1 MLCACPPGGGTGSD
15 AGGDG
20 ASDAE
25 LDGTSDSAPADARNE
40 SSSDAADAGAGDGA
54 SQDGTVD
61 GAPADSASD
70 GAMNGTDAD
79 AAEAGPGCG
88 FDAGSAPDGAPV
100 CGDGWRDPATEEC
113 DDGLG
118 NANPA
123 RRGCS
128 AQCQVLDELAV
139 WQENDAGALS
149 NSPRTLGAGR
159 HPVAASD
166 STFGVVYLEPD
177 SDPLTLSLATFGAK
191 GAATGIVVPFS
202 GQTTVVDDSNPV
214 VAGLPCGQYAVA
226 WAAFGNELNV
236 AVQIIDPASPPTAA
250 PTIANTQTGF
260 SQFDPDILWTGSQ
273 LVVAWVDDSDPA
285 TAPDL
290 RFRTFDGS
298 LNPTSAQ
305 ETLAAT
311 ADSEADVAL
320 APFGGSWAAAW
331 RDDGVADGA
340 VGLETIQV
348 QAGTTAWTIGPTFLP
363 APVPAKPALAQLDAT
378 HLLVVYTVGADF
390 ADSGVA
396 NDSVIETVVLD
407 TSAPGVVA
415 RGARVPALATSAL
428 LDQST
433 PAAVNV
439 QGSVYVAWWTSAALG
454 DPNGEELWVKA
465 VTLNGA
471 SLDLTRTELALP
483 RWPQARLGDQEA
495 PALAGTSLPPGG
507 TLLTGWTDL
516 GGQLA
521 AGQGQGDVVVE
532 LVPLPTLRTIGE
544 GGP

>member
-1 MLCACPPGGGTGSD
+1 
-15 AGGDG
+15 
-20 ASDAE
+20 
-25 LDGTSDSAPADARNE
+25 
-40 SSSDAADAGAGDGA
+40 
-54 SQDGTVD
+54 
-61 GAPADSASD
+61 
-70 GAMNGTDAD
+70 
-79 AAEAGPGCG
+79 
-88 FDAGSAPDGAPV
+88 
-100 CGDGWRDPATEEC
+100 
-113 DDGLG
+113 
-118 NANPA
+118 
-123 RRGCS
+123 
-128 AQCQVLDELAV
+128 VLDELAV

-177 SDPLTLSLATFGAK
+177 SNPLTLSLATFGAK
-191 GAATGIVVPFS
+191 GAATGIVAPFS

-320 APFGGSWAAAW
+320 APFAGSWAAAW

-348 QAGTTAWTIGPTFLP
+348 QAGTTAWTVGPAFLP

-378 HLLVVYTVGADF
+378 HLLLVYTVGADF
-390 ADSGVA
+390 PDSGVA
-396 NDSVIETVVLD
+396 TDSVIEAVVLD
-407 TSAPGVVA
+407 TEAPGPVA
-415 RGARVPALATSAL
+415 RGGRVPALTTTEL
-428 LDQST
+428 LDKST

-439 QGSVYVAWWTSAALG
+439 QGSAYVAWGTAAALG
-454 DPNGEELWVKA
+454 DPDGAELWLKA
-465 VTLNGA
+465 VGWNG
-471 SLDLTRTELALP
+471 SMLDLTQAEIPLP
-483 RWPQARLGDQEA
+483 RWPQARLGDQEQ
-495 PALAGTSLPPGG
+495 PALAVSTLPPAGALV
-507 TLLTGWTDL
+507 TAWNDL
-516 GGQLA
+516 GGQLVS
-521 AGQGQGDVVVE
+521 GEGQGDVAIE
-532 LVPLPTLRTIGE
+532 LIPAPPLRTVGD